1 MYLRAIYLTLISMT
15 PFYVDN
21 FYKWVKTAVWD
32 APLRLILDIELEV
45 LKLERDLS
53 RTKCS
58 ENVKND

>member
-1 MYLRAIYLTLISMT
+1 MT